1 MSQIKPGA
9 FREAG
14 NRVFFVEGIA
24 ADELTVKNIFVSST
38 QHGRLGVMVS
48 REGTQETL
56 ANGDRFAVLLNGR
69 RYEGT
74 PGSAEYRVMEFE
86 RYAVRIETREARA
99 VEESPKTAYL
109 PDLLRNPSDANKA
122 ELLWRLAI
130 PLQALNLVLIAVPL
144 SFVNPRAG
152 RGNNLLLAILTFLI
166 YGNLINV
173 SQAWVAQGK
182 LAFGIGLWAAHL
194 LIFVI
199 LVVLFL
205 RRIAVYSSRRAR
217 A

>member
-1 MSQIKPGA
+1 
-9 FREAG
+9 
-14 NRVFFVEGIA
+14 
-24 ADELTVKNIFVSST
+24 
-38 QHGRLGVMVS
+38 
-48 REGTQETL
+48 
-56 ANGDRFAVLLNGR
+56 VLLKGR

-99 VEESPKTAYL
+99 VEESPKTAFL
-109 PDLLRNPSDANKA
+109 TDLLRNPTDANKA

-194 LIFVI
+194 LIFAI

-205 RRIAVYSSRRAR
+205 RRIAVYSWRRAQ